1 MSLTT
6 LQRLTGY
13 AQEANLRHVTSE
25 RDHKGYGTGKGVQ
38 MDAFIAFISLM
49 TVVAAVAVG
58 AVLGGSDSRP
68 SIGDDHAR

>member
-1 MSLTT
+1 
-6 LQRLTGY
+6 
-13 AQEANLRHVTSE
+13 
-25 RDHKGYGTGKGVQ
+25 